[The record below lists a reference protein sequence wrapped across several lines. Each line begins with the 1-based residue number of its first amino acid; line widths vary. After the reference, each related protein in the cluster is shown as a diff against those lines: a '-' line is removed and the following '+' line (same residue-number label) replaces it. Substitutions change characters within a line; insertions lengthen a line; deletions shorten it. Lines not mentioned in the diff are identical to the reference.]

1 MTKERLRQYQ
11 QLKREATMLEEKL
24 VELESAMT
32 SPRIQRLDGMPQGQ
46 PQGGSLMDMLVEQH
60 LTLKALY
67 ASKLKELNDTL
78 LDIETAIE
86 SLTDPTER
94 NLMRLRYIDGLT
106 WEKVCV
112 EIGYEWSQ
120 THRTHARALGKLKGD
135 EPVKANKTEEP
146 EPDPCEDCNGEDC
159 HGCRYS
165 DDY

>member
-11 QLKREATMLEEKL
+11 QLKREKDMLEEKL

-32 SPRIQRLDGMPQGQ
+32 SPRIQKLDGMPQGQ
-46 PQGGSLMDMLVEQH
+46 HQGGSLLDLLVEQH
-60 LTLKALY
+60 ITLKNVY
-67 ASKLKELNDTL
+67 ANKLRELNDTL

-106 WEKVCV
+106 WEMVCV

-120 THRTHARALGKLKGD
+120 THRKHASALERLRD
-135 EPVKANKTEEP
+135 CEE
-146 EPDPCEDCNGEDC
+146 
-159 HGCRYS
+159 
-165 DDY
+165 